1 MGSYYVQRII
11 FIAEKDPESSN
22 IARCQNEV
30 MARSVTPLNFNH
42 PHFVKES
49 DKTAYMVVVMEGP
62 K

>member
-11 FIAEKDPESSN
+11 FADEKYPESSI
-22 IARCQNEV
+22 IAECQKEV
-30 MARSVTPLNFNH
+30 MARSVTQLKFNH
-42 PHFVKES
+42 PHFVEES